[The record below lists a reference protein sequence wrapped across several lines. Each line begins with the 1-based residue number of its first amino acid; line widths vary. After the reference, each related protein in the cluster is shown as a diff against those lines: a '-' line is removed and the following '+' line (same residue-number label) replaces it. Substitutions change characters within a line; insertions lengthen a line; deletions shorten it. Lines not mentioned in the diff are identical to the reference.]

1 MKGYDYSIEGAY
13 FVILATYQRECLFS
27 KTDNGMIVLNLYG
40 KIAFEQWIRLEQRF
54 WQSDFTKFVIIPNH
68 LHGIIRIA
76 KGAGEEFQHDS
87 PGIPPQR
94 PYGYPHVT
102 SGSLGAIVRA

>member
-13 FVILATYQRECLFS
+13 FVTLATYQRECLFG

-54 WQSDFTKFVIIPNH
+54 RQSDFPKFVIMPNH

-76 KGAGEEFQHDS
+76 RGAGEESQVNHVE
-87 PGIPPQR
+87 IPPQR
-94 PYGYPHVT
+94 P
-102 SGSLGAIVRA
+102 